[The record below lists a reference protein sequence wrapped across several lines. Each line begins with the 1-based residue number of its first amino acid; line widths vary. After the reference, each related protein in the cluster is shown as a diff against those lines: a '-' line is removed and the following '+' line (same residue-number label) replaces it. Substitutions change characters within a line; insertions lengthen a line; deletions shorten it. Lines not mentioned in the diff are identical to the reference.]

1 GRAKKSAVRKTKCS
15 NPYSAFAEKGAQAF
29 RSIHAM
35 TETASGTAEVNKTKS
50 SKRRSKRI
58 KKFDDFVKQQ
68 ELRKKKEERIWKE
81 DPFLSRRR
89 LRRQSLDKKIT
100 KRLLKF
106 AAKYRPETRAM
117 RKKRQELKRNS
128 AGFQEVESDNGNEDS
143 SDDEDSSDNE
153 GNCSAEG
160 SNYYED
166 AIRNKDGED
175 DKDKNDKP
183 NETDAANKEDTSGR
197 VYVLKFGL
205 NHVAALIQ
213 EKKAKLVL
221 IADDA
226 SPPETA
232 EWVSSL
238 CRKGGIPYCLLNG
251 KTRLGNLVHK
261 RQVPV
266 IAFSEVR
273 PSDKIEFDAFLKE
286 IKDHNA
292 ELKESTKDK
301 EFKYTGLPGFRAQ
314 LMNSLI
320 GGPFQSLDHFY

>member
-1 GRAKKSAVRKTKCS
+1 MGRAKKSAVWKTECS

-29 RSIHAM
+29 RSIHVT
-35 TETASGTAEVNKTKS
+35 TETASGTTEVNKTNP

-68 ELRKKKEERIWKE
+68 ELRKKKEERLWKE
-81 DPFLSRRR
+81 DPILLRQR
-89 LRRQSLDKKIT
+89 LRRQLLDKKIT

-106 AAKYRPETRAM
+106 AARYRPETRAM
-117 RKKRQELKRNS
+117 KKKRQELKKNS
-128 AGFQEVESDNGNEDS
+128 AGFQEVESDNGDEDS
-143 SDDEDSSDNE
+143 SDDE

-166 AIRNKDGED
+166 TTHNKVGED
-175 DKDKNDKP
+175 HEDKNDKSDKTGATG
-183 NETDAANKEDTSGR
+183 EEDTSGK

-205 NHVAALIQ
+205 NHIAALIQ

-221 IADDA
+221 IAGDA

-232 EWVSSL
+232 EWISSL
-238 CRKGGIPYCLLNG
+238 CRKGGIPYCLLDG

-273 PSDKIEFDAFLKE
+273 PSDKTEFDALLKE

-301 EFKYTGLPGFRAQ
+301 EFMYTGLPGFRAQ

-320 GGPFQSLDHFY
+320 GGPFQSLNHFY